1 MDQVG
6 KGAAARTRYSV
17 AVIELR
23 RKLDRGLRHPLLG
36 PLCLILLALM
46 LVFTIVHGAH
56 DQMHEAGEL
65 IVCVAFLLSA
75 IVSLAMPVFRDVI
88 VVAPRAPRGPPTGVF
103 ARHLPRPR
111 SFSSQSVP
119 LRL

>member
-1 MDQVG
+1 
-6 KGAAARTRYSV
+6 
-17 AVIELR
+17 VIELR

-46 LVFTIVHGAH
+46 LAFTVVHGAH
-56 DQMHEAGEL
+56 DQMHDAGEM

-75 IVSLAMPVFRDVI
+75 IVSLAMPRLRDVV
-88 VVAPRAPRGPPTGVF
+88 VVALRAPRGPPAALF
-103 ARHLPRPR
+103 ARPLPRLR
-111 SFSSQSVP
+111 SLASRSVP